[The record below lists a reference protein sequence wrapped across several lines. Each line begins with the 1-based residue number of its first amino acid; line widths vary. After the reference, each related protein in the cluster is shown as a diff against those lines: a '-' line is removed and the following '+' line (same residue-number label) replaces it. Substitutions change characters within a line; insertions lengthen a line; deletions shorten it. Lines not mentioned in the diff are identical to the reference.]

1 MFPIWDGV
9 MTSAVE
15 AIRSLLVE
23 DIRPHLP
30 SIRILEMLVPMFLQV
45 LLLYPSQT
53 PSLRFWRVAL
63 LPLTAYFSY
72 RVLLYDF
79 VPVDYFRPYNFIKN
93 LAFPIGVSRATE
105 YAVLSDRFYWI
116 GHSNAVKGINIE
128 EPQRRP
134 EELRLFSFG
143 AVKFATLQLMSH
155 RGQGWN
161 WGIKGALIPESRP
174 SRGYIRSGVLGVLK
188 AHILL
193 IASMSTIQYSLNHD
207 ATDFLR
213 GLGLPEFPC
222 SRTLS
227 GTALAL
233 TFGTSVWNFLE
244 LGFTAISLCICIL
257 TAAVRLLPLPETIR
271 PAPFDPRSWPP
282 LLRSP
287 LSATSLA
294 DFWTYRWHSVLRRMF
309 VFMGYKPMRALTAWM
324 GKVPST
330 AAGVLGSF
338 FVSGVLHESALY
350 LGTSDIPLDPRL
362 PSLCFFLCQGIGLVL
377 EQVFTRM
384 TGKPVRGWYGRA
396 WLLLSLVIP
405 GADVSRAWLGRG
417 LLDHQPTPDTW
428 EWWRWCLPMIS
439 YVPRIRA

>member
-1 MFPIWDGV
+1 MQAD
-9 MTSAVE
+9 
-15 AIRSLLVE
+15 
-23 DIRPHLP
+23 
-30 SIRILEMLVPMFLQV
+30 
-45 LLLYPSQT
+45 
-53 PSLRFWRVAL
+53 
-63 LPLTAYFSY
+63 
-72 RVLLYDF
+72 
-79 VPVDYFRPYNFIKN
+79 
-93 LAFPIGVSRATE
+93 
-105 YAVLSDRFYWI
+105 VLS
-116 GHSNAVKGINIE
+116 
-128 EPQRRP
+128 
-134 EELRLFSFG
+134 
-143 AVKFATLQLMSH
+143 SH

-174 SRGYIRSGVLGVLK
+174 IRGYIRSGVLGVLR

-227 GTALAL
+227 GIALAL

-244 LGFTAISLCICIL
+244 LGFTAISLYVCIL
-257 TAAVRLLPLPETIR
+257 TGAIRLLPLPEAIR

-338 FVSGVLHESALY
+338 FVSGVLHESGEPRSSSPYSSVPSGADVQFACAGSAALY

-362 PSLCFFLCQGIGLVL
+362 PSLRFFLYQGIGLVL

-405 GADVSRAWLGRG
+405 GADVSRAWCVLRAVEIG
-417 LLDHQPTPDTW
+417 T
-428 EWWRWCLPMIS
+428 S
-439 YVPRIRA
+439 PR